1 LIKLK
6 GRDRVLKAAELKVPD
21 MVPVTD
27 LGIEPP
33 LIEAVTG
40 IRLGSL
46 STQSTTVAGE
56 DSWQNALRTVI
67 ALMDTYSML
76 GFDAAFFND
85 YSLVAKTTKSR
96 FINESIFIDEWGR
109 ILKNDYKTKT
119 TWWYGG
125 TIRSEED
132 LDKMQLPSAYDEG
145 RFEIA
150 ESAVKRVKKD
160 LAVGAAIHTGF
171 TLAWEVRG
179 GIDKFIIDIY
189 RKPAFARKLLN
200 KFSNTF
206 YEFAKMIIDAG
217 IDILAITDDYC
228 DSKGPIISP
237 KIFKEWELPNI
248 KRIADLAKKKGIPLL
263 KHTDGNAYLLI
274 DDMIDAG
281 INGLHPIE
289 PGSMN
294 LADVKKRYGQRI
306 FLAGNVDCRYVLPF
320 GSEEDVRKE
329 VRRCIDEAA
338 DGGGFILA
346 SSNSLH
352 ANVKLENVKVMI
364 DEARKYGKYPL
375 K

>member
-1 LIKLK
+1 MKS
-6 GRDRVLKAAELKVPD
+6 RDRILKATELKVPD

-27 LGIEPP
+27 LGIDPP

-40 IRLGSL
+40 IMLGSL
-46 STQSTTVAGE
+46 STQSTTVVGK
-56 DSWQNALRTVI
+56 DPWQNSLRTVI
-67 ALMDTYSML
+67 ALMDTYKKL

-85 YSLVAKTTKSR
+85 YSLVAKTTKSKL
-96 FINESIFIDEWGR
+96 IDKNTFIDEWGR

-125 TIRSEED
+125 TIKNEED
-132 LDKMQLPSAYDEG
+132 LDKMQFPSAYDEG

-150 ESAVKRVKKD
+150 EFAVKRVKKD

-179 GIDKFIIDIY
+179 GIDKLIVDIY
-189 RKPAFARKLLN
+189 KNPAFARKLIN
-200 KFSNTF
+200 KFSNIF
-206 YEFAKMIIDAG
+206 YEFAKMVIDAG

-228 DSKGPIISP
+228 DNKGPIISP
-237 KIFKEWELPNI
+237 KIFREWELPNI

-263 KHTDGNAYLLI
+263 KHTDGNAYIII
-274 DDMIDAG
+274 DDMINAG

-289 PGSMN
+289 PEVMN
-294 LADVKKRYGQRI
+294 LADVKRRYGQRI
-306 FLAGNVDCRYVLPF
+306 FLAGNVDCKYILPF

-329 VRRCIDEAA
+329 VRRCIDEAGR
-338 DGGGFILA
+338 DGGFILT